1 LNGIPWYKRSP
12 SHLSHIIG
20 DIDKTSEAIIQKLLQ
35 NECRIT
41 AASDGGHDPES
52 GISTFG
58 WTVALGHEVI
68 ARGRGSAQAHPELA
82 ESFRSEGY
90 GLTSVALFIQN
101 LATEFSIDM
110 ERHPVTIY
118 IDNKSLIQ
126 RISSFRDQTRV
137 PRWNLRPD
145 EDIALAAYEVLQNMP
160 VKLEHVQSHQDRR
173 DKTTTLTLA
182 AQLNITAD
190 EEATRQRNR
199 MSEPV
204 SKVQLIGAAQLKVN
218 DIAITRDSQRWIMRT
233 AGSIPIQQYYQE
245 RHGWNHNIFHKISWN
260 SQAAVLR
267 TYQPEDQTR
276 ITKFVHGWLPTQN
289 RRFKEE
295 AAKSEQCRLCN
306 ATLEDNWHLFGCDH
320 RGMKKHQ
327 EQLASS
333 IRRGIQEHGNS
344 ELLNLIEIAIYESYS
359 GNPWKPD
366 MKHISPNL
374 VEGIR
379 DQTTIGWQHL
389 YSGRIAKT
397 IITTMNEHYKTEG
410 IHGRKYSG
418 ERWARQLIKQIWD
431 TMLNLWKERN
441 SILNQRDAEATTAA
455 Q

>member
-1 LNGIPWYKRSP
+1 
-12 SHLSHIIG
+12 
-20 DIDKTSEAIIQKLLQ
+20 
-35 NECRIT
+35 
-41 AASDGGHDPES
+41 
-52 GISTFG
+52 
-58 WTVALGHEVI
+58 
-68 ARGRGSAQAHPELA
+68 
-82 ESFRSEGY
+82 
-90 GLTSVALFIQN
+90 
-101 LATEFSIDM
+101 M
-110 ERHPVTIY
+110 
-118 IDNKSLIQ
+118 
-126 RISSFRDQTRV
+126 
-137 PRWNLRPD
+137 
-145 EDIALAAYEVLQNMP
+145 
-160 VKLEHVQSHQDRR
+160 
-173 DKTTTLTLA
+173 TTLTLA
-182 AQLNITAD
+182 AKLNITAD

-204 SKVQLIGAAQLKVN
+204 SKVKLIGAAQLKVN

-245 RHGWNHNIFHKISWN
+245 RHGWNHNIFHKISWK

-289 RRFKEE
+289 RRFKEG

-441 SILNQRDAEATTAA
+441 TILNQRDAEATTAA
-455 Q
+455 QREQRENRVRRCYDFSQHLTHGERMRWFNQPEQELIGQEVRFIDAWLTAVE